1 MAADAASSLTTC
13 RDDLA
18 CSYQTCRKVITFTR
32 RFLVTDL
39 ATLTG
44 SGVEDFQT
52 PKFSKVTAT
61 SFSRGPMEGLGKILE
76 SRRLAARAIQADTHT
91 RSLPTF
97 LTSL

>member
-18 CSYQTCRKVITFTR
+18 CSYQTCRKVVTFTRRFLVTDLATLTGSSVEDLQIPIFLKVTVTSFPR

-44 SGVEDFQT
+44 SGVEDFQI
-52 PKFSKVTAT
+52 PF
-61 SFSRGPMEGLGKILE
+61 F
-76 SRRLAARAIQADTHT
+76 
-91 RSLPTF
+91 
-97 LTSL
+97 